1 MKLSIIGV
9 GLGLFSLTVLDTF
22 PAIAQCVQGDASV
35 QYNISGSR
43 QKTQRTNNVKMESDP
58 NCTGN
63 ASITRSVQGNIGGT
77 NSVDKIVRLNRFN
90 AVAREIALGL
100 AVRRLRFI
108 PRQLSMFITL
118 LIIISIHKKE
128 FLKPFTFWGS
138 ISICFRRSHYEP
150 RFFV

>member
-9 GLGLFSLTVLDTF
+9 SLGLFGLTVLGTF
-22 PAIAQCVQGDASV
+22 PAIAQCVQGDTSV

-77 NSVDKIVRLNRFN
+77 NSVEQNREVEQIQRGGKGNRSGVSGSTVKI
-90 AVAREIALGL
+90 
-100 AVRRLRFI
+100 
-108 PRQLSMFITL
+108 
-118 LIIISIHKKE
+118 
-128 FLKPFTFWGS
+128 
-138 ISICFRRSHYEP
+138 RSEVTVDVHNSADYYFDP
-150 RFFV
+150 